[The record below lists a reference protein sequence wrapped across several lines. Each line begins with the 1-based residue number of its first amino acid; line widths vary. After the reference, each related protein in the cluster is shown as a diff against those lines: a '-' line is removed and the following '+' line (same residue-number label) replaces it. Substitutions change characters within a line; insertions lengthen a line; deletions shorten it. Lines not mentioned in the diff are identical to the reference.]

1 MDAPFHLGG
10 PEVRAN
16 TSKKGPLRTLKSPQV
31 SQQGTRPRIVE
42 TMTGEIHYSST
53 NPGIKNLPHK
63 TLEALTT
70 APGRPGQAYV
80 LQSSCGETIYIPCS
94 RSATRLLVTG
104 KESDNAF
111 AVVGTAGSHSA
122 PIGFHFHREAHDIF
136 LCLKGQVNVWAGD
149 TQCRTLSQGDFAS
162 VPPGVVHQY
171 QILGPYT
178 EFVGLIVPGG
188 WEEFFRFIGEPYDTQ
203 GPLYPLTDDRNVF
216 EVLIPKLKAA
226 AEKFDMVP
234 VPDHRGVQPQPW
246 EVDETD
252 NTLPGAL
259 EPYFLRAGSGP
270 RYLLGGIVAS
280 PLIGTAESNN
290 RFSIGS
296 IEGSSWH
303 EKLTR
308 SPLSETFTFDDVHHA
323 FQVADGSMTFILN
336 GSESATL
343 NVGETIY
350 IPARTSFS
358 MQIKSRYTKI
368 YAFISGA
375 GILNLLCKAG
385 EPYHQPV
392 PPEKAQDWD
401 KACLEALQGELKFR
415 M

>member
-1 MDAPFHLGG
+1 
-10 PEVRAN
+10 
-16 TSKKGPLRTLKSPQV
+16 
-31 SQQGTRPRIVE
+31 
-42 TMTGEIHYSST
+42 
-53 NPGIKNLPHK
+53 
-63 TLEALTT
+63 
-70 APGRPGQAYV
+70 
-80 LQSSCGETIYIPCS
+80 
-94 RSATRLLVTG
+94 LVTG

-122 PIGFHFHREAHDIF
+122 PIGFHFHREAHDVF

-234 VPDHRGVQPQPW
+234 VPDHRGVEPQPW
-246 EVDETD
+246 ADDTD
-252 NTLPGAL
+252 NTLPGVL

-303 EKLTR
+303 EKLAR

-323 FQVADGSMTFILN
+323 FQVAEGSMTFILN

-368 YAFISGA
+368 YAFISGE
-375 GILNLLCKAG
+375 GIMDLLCKAG
-385 EPYHQPV
+385 KPYHQPV
-392 PPEKAQDWD
+392 PPEKTQDWD
-401 KACLEALQGELKFR
+401 RASLEALQEELKFR